1 MVLKAFQ
8 NYKIFIILLLFLV
21 SGCGGNKK
29 DNFDFSSF
37 KKPAKELKTEEKK
50 SSLTEQTKSIKYKL
64 KALKERDVI
73 ISSTKFGERDPF
85 SLNSDISGELSKL
98 KLKGFLTI
106 SDKNYAI
113 ISYLDNEGP
122 LLVESIGGVNTNLL
136 PKGAVINEI
145 RPNEGY
151 VKITNEGEI
160 FTLDLEN

>member
-29 DNFDFSSF
+29 DNFDFSNF
-37 KKPAKELKTEEKK
+37 KKPVKELKTEEKN
-50 SSLTEQTKSIKYKL
+50 SSDIEQTKSIKYKL
-64 KALKERDVI
+64 KALKGREEI
-73 ISSTKFGERDPF
+73 LSSTKFGERDPF
-85 SLNSDISGELSKL
+85 SLNSDSSPELSKV
-98 KLKGFLTI
+98 KLKGFINI

-113 ISYLDNEGP
+113 IRYLDNEGP

>member
-1 MVLKAFQ
+1 MKKNL
-8 NYKIFIILLLFLV
+8 NYIFTFTFIFLI
-21 SGCGGNKK
+21 SSCGGENN

-37 KKPAKELKTEEKK
+37 KKPVKELKTEEKN
-50 SSLTEQTKSIKYKL
+50 SSDREQTKTIKYKL
-64 KALKERDVI
+64 KALNGREEI
-73 ISSTKFGERDPF
+73 LSSTKFGKRDPF
-85 SLNSDISGELSKL
+85 SLTTDSSSELSKV
-98 KLKGFLTI
+98 KLKGFITI

-113 ISYLDNEGP
+113 IRYLDNEGP
-122 LLVESIGGVNTNLL
+122 LLIESIGGVNTNLL